1 MPFIFRPGSL
11 LTTFDLMS
19 RGYYEEP
26 VLRETVEK
34 PLKDGRIGSYRASPV
49 GFTFRSSGGKS

>member
-1 MPFIFRPGSL
+1 L
-11 LTTFDLMS
+11 LTTFDLTS

-49 GFTFRSSGGKS
+49 GFTFRAFGGKS

>member
-1 MPFIFRPGSL
+1 L
-11 LTTFDLMS
+11 LTTKFYGNLSILTS

-49 GFTFRSSGGKS
+49 GFTFRAFGGKS